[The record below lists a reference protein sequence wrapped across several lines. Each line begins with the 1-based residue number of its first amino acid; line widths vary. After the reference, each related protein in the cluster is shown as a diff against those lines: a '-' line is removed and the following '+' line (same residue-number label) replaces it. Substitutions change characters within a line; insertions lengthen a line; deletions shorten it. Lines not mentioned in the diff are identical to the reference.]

1 MKIRLRQAAP
11 IAALLSLMASGSQ
24 AAVQLPGPDALGLV
38 AKAQGVSGLATAV
51 SEGVQ
56 TNIASTADVGGP
68 QMPGVRV
75 VENVASV
82 PEPAAWACSCAAA
95 EQARAPLRRPWR
107 SRPSA
112 C

>member
-24 AAVQLPGPDALGLV
+24 GAVQLPGPDAPGLV

-56 TNIASTADVGGP
+56 TNIASTADLGGP

-82 PEPAAWACSCAAA
+82 PEPAGWAMMLVGFGGLGLL
-95 EQARAPLRRPWR
+95 LRRR
-107 SRPSA
+107 RTGA
-112 C
+112 RTA